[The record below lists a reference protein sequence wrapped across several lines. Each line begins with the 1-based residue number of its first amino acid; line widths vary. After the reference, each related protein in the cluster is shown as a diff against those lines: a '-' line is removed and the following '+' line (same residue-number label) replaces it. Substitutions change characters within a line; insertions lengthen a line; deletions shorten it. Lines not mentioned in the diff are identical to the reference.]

1 MSTSEVPER
10 PIDAAAILRA
20 LANYGVD
27 YVVIGGIAVQTH
39 GHLRTTKDLDVIP
52 APTRENF
59 RRLGRALGEIGARL
73 RGVDADLLAVD
84 VTDARDLEAGAN
96 FTITT
101 MHGWLDVFAHDETPG
116 APPYE
121 DLRRRAL
128 EIEIGGA
135 EVAVS
140 SLDDLI
146 RLKRAAGRA
155 IDLHDIAVL
164 TAQV

>member
-1 MSTSEVPER
+1 MPAPRPEPGTNR
-10 PIDAAAILRA
+10 RRSREHIGGPGEAIDAAAILRA

-59 RRLGRALGEIGARL
+59 RRLGEALGEIGARL
-73 RGVDADLLAVD
+73 RGVDADLLAID

-101 MHGWLDVFAHDETPG
+101 IWLDVFAHEETPG

-121 DLRRRAL
+121 DLRRRA
-128 EIEIGGA
+128 
-135 EVAVS
+135 
-140 SLDDLI
+140 
-146 RLKRAAGRA
+146 R
-155 IDLHDIAVL
+155 
-164 TAQV
+164 